1 MYKERSKEEL
11 IAAFKHAI
19 GAKKAVTE
27 LFSGVITKQ
36 EFEAK
41 GYKLAK
47 LNGEC

>member
-19 GAKKAVTE
+19 GAKQA
-27 LFSGVITKQ
+27 FSDLVNGVITKQ

-47 LNGEC
+47 IFE